1 MSETDQQRRERE
13 MKERAEAEMRRRRE
27 QQEVNQRPE
36 GSTGGNGA
44 EMEEMQLRLN
54 KLEGIL
60 RKERSGLQITN
71 ASFET
76 GRPPLKPTDD
86 MKGDPQNVYNRPS
99 TDFLWGIKPK
109 PVSNNMANSE
119 EMSKIKV
126 RLEGLGVPTEHVYS
140 VILQLVFKCASTSSS
155 SYQDPQGT
163 FEFPG
168 GAIMA
173 DDVVGTVQEIA
184 GLRRVCRL
192 YAPVTWNYMHLHNKP
207 PSDWAALGFQANTK
221 YAAFDCFDYVENEAA
236 IKPSGGISPRPSRA
250 EYVAYNT
257 YKTLALDK
265 ANNNDTYANTSS
277 EITGGR
283 MGPEITRNFNNA
295 NNKKQ

>member
-1 MSETDQQRRERE
+1 MADQDQRKREQE
-13 MKERAEAEMRRRRE
+13 MKERAAEEQARRKTQEGKLKPPEATSSGLGHSMIQM
-27 QQEVNQRPE
+27 QQ
-36 GSTGGNGA
+36 
-44 EMEEMQLRLN
+44 RLTT
-54 KLEGIL
+54 LEGLL
-60 RKERSGLQITN
+60 REDRSGLQITN

-76 GRPPLKPTDD
+76 GRPPLQPTED
-86 MKGDPQNVYNRPS
+86 MRGDPQNIYNRPS
-99 TDFLWGIKPK
+99 TDFLWELKPK

-126 RLEGLGVPTEHVYS
+126 RLEGLGVPTEYVYS

-207 PSDWAALGFQANTK
+207 PSDWAALGFQSSTR

-257 YKTLALDK
+257 YKRLALDQ
-265 ANNNDTYANTSS
+265 ANNNDTYANNDSA
-277 EITGGR
+277 ITGGR

-295 NNKKQ
+295 NNKKL